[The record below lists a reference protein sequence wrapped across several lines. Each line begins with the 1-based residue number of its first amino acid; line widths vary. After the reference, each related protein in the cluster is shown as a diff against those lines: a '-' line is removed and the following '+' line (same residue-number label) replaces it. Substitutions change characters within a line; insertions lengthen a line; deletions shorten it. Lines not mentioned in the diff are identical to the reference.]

1 MSLKIYN
8 FFKIKA
14 DMGKIIG
21 IDLGSTLS
29 EVAVMEGNQ
38 PTIIVNDEG
47 HRTTPS
53 VISFSENGERKVGDA
68 AKRQAVTNPKGTVVL
83 IKRFMGGTYDEIK
96 DNIKHVQYDVV
107 NSNGHPRVK
116 INGREYT
123 PEELSAMI
131 LSKMKATAENYLGET
146 VTDAVITVPAYFNDA
161 QREAT
166 KKAGEIAGLNVRRI
180 VAEPTAAILA
190 SNIDMEK
197 GGLYMVVDYGGST
210 LDFSI
215 ADISDNVVEIKASNG
230 DVYCGGSD
238 LDKIVTD
245 YVVAEFL
252 KSEGIDLSK
261 DAMAMQRII
270 EAVEK
275 AKIELSTST
284 STEINLP
291 YITANENK
299 EPKHLV
305 VNLTKAKFEQLID
318 KEIEK
323 VINLGRE
330 AIVKAGITSD
340 DLTGILLV
348 GGSTRIPKVQ
358 EELKKA
364 FNKPLIKNV
373 NVDEVVA
380 LGAAVQGSILNG
392 EKKDILLLDVTPL
405 TLGIDTLGGVMV
417 PIIEANTT
425 IPCKRSKV
433 FTTAED
439 NQPAVTIKVGQG
451 NRPMTDDNK
460 IIGMFTLDGIMPAQ
474 RNVPQIEV
482 TFDIDTN
489 GIMSVSAIDKATGKE
504 QSIKIESASS
514 LSDEDIERMKK
525 EAEEHADEDKKLKE
539 RADKLNNA
547 ETFAFLMEKSLEE
560 VPSDKITE
568 EQKEEI
574 KKAIESLREE
584 IKNGDLDKIEERQKE
599 VEKLWNPI
607 AEEMYKSS
615 QTDGA
620 NAQQGSNPFS
630 GFTDAFTNNPFAK

>member
-1 MSLKIYN
+1 
-8 FFKIKA
+8 
-14 DMGKIIG
+14 MGKIIG

-107 NSNGHPRVK
+107 NSNGNPRVK
-116 INGREYT
+116 INGKEYT

-131 LSKMKATAENYLGET
+131 LTKMKTTAENYLGET

-197 GGLYMVVDYGGST
+197 GGIYMVVDYGGST

-215 ADISDNVVEIKASNG
+215 ADIADNVVEIKASNG

-238 LDKIVTD
+238 LDKIVSD
-245 YVVAEFL
+245 YIVKEF
-252 KSEGIDLSK
+252 KSQEGIDLSG
-261 DAMAMQRII
+261 DPMAMQRII

-284 STEINLP
+284 TTEINLP

-305 VNLTKAKFEQLID
+305 MTLTRAKFEQLID
-318 KEIEK
+318 KEITK
-323 VINLGRE
+323 VINLGRD
-330 AIVKAGITSD
+330 AIKKAGISTED
-340 DLTGILLV
+340 INGILLV

-358 EELKKA
+358 DELTKA
-364 FNKPLIKNV
+364 FNRPLIKNV
-373 NVDEVVA
+373 NADEVVA
-380 LGAAVQGSILNG
+380 LGAAVQGSIISG
-392 EKKDILLLDVTPL
+392 DKTDVLLLDVTPL
-405 TLGIDTLGGVMV
+405 SLGIDTKGGVMASIV
-417 PIIEANTT
+417 EANTT
-425 IPCKRSKV
+425 IPCKRSQI
-433 FTTAED
+433 FTTADD
-439 NQPAVTIKVGQG
+439 NQPAVTIVVAQG
-451 NRPMTDDNK
+451 NRPMTRDNK
-460 IIGMFTLDGIMPAQ
+460 MIGMFTLDGIMPAP
-474 RNVPQIEV
+474 RGVPQIEV

-489 GIMSVSAIDKATGKE
+489 GILSVSAVDKATNKE
-504 QSIKIESASS
+504 QHITIENSSS
-514 LSDEDIERMKK
+514 LSDDDIERMKK
-525 EAEEHADEDKKLKE
+525 EAEEHAEEDKKAIEKIN
-539 RADKLNNA
+539 KIN
-547 ETFAFLMEKSLEE
+547 ETETLAFMIEKSLDE
-560 VPSDKITE
+560 VKLDSLTDEK
-568 EQKEEI
+568 KEEI
-574 KKAIESLREE
+574 KSKLNELKDE
-584 IKNGDLDKIEERQKE
+584 IKTGDLDKIEAKRKE
-599 VEKLWNPI
+599 VEEIWNPI
-607 AEEMYKSS
+607 DEELYKSS
-615 QTDGA
+615 NMGQQMDG
-620 NAQQGSNPFS
+620 NPFS
-630 GFTDAFTNNPFAK
+630 GFTGQSNPFAQ

>member
-1 MSLKIYN
+1 
-8 FFKIKA
+8 
-14 DMGKIIG
+14 MGKIIG

-68 AKRQAVTNPKGTVVL
+68 AKRQAITNPKGTVIL

-107 NSNGHPRVK
+107 NSNGHPRIK
-116 INGREYT
+116 INDKEYT

-131 LSKMKATAENYLGET
+131 LSKMKATAENYLGEP

-197 GGLYMVVDYGGST
+197 GGKYMVVDYGGST

-215 ADISDNVVEIKASNG
+215 ADISDGVVEIKASNG

-238 LDKIVTD
+238 LDKIMSD
-245 YVVAEFL
+245 YVVSEF
-252 KSEGIDLSK
+252 KSQEGIDLST

-270 EAVEK
+270 ESVEK

-291 YITANENK
+291 YITVNENK

-305 VNLTKAKFEQLID
+305 MTLTKAKFEQLID

-323 VINLGRE
+323 VINLGKE
-330 AIVKAGITSD
+330 AIVKAGIKAE

-358 EELKKA
+358 DELKKA
-364 FNKPLIKNV
+364 FSKPLIKNV

-380 LGAAVQGSILNG
+380 LGAAVQGSILSG
-392 EKKDILLLDVTPL
+392 DKTDVLLLDVTPL
-405 TLGIDTLGGVMV
+405 TLGIDTMGGVMA

-425 IPCKRSKV
+425 IPCKRSNV

-439 NQPAVTIKVGQG
+439 NQPAVTIVVGQG
-451 NRPMTDDNK
+451 NRPMTRDNK
-460 IIGMFTLDGIMPAQ
+460 IIGMFTLDGITPAP
-474 RNVPQIEV
+474 RGIPQIEV

-489 GIMSVSAIDKATGKE
+489 GIMSVSAVDKATGKE
-504 QSIKIESASS
+504 QHIKIESSSS

-525 EAEEHADEDKKLKE
+525 EAEEHAEEDKKAMEK
-539 RADKLNNA
+539 ANKINSS
-547 ETFAFLMEKSLEE
+547 ETFAFMVEKSLDEL
-560 VPSDKITE
+560 PSDKITD

-574 KKAIESLREE
+574 KKSIESLREE
-584 IKNGDLDKIEERQKE
+584 IKNGDLEKIEEKQKE

-607 AEEMYKSS
+607 AEEMYKST
-615 QTDGA
+615 QTDGSGE
-620 NAQQGSNPFS
+620 QQGGNPFS
-630 GFTDAFTNNPFAK
+630 GFTDAFVNNPFAK